1 MTKKF
6 KKQKESIKILLKA
19 KNIKNILTFCLI
31 KISMKRIQSYLHKI
45 GTYDILRFLCL
56 VLMIKGTF
64 LMMALIV

>member
-1 MTKKF
+1 M
-6 KKQKESIKILLKA
+6 
-19 KNIKNILTFCLI
+19 FCLI

-45 GTYDILRFLCL
+45 GTYHVLRFLCL